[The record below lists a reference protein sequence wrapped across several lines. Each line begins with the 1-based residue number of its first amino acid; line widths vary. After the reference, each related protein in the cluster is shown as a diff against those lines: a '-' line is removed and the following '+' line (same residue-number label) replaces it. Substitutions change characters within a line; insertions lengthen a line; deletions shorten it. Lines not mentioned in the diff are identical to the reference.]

1 MNQRGNKKIRG
12 NRLFVVLSG
21 IMERSNRT
29 ALEVL
34 EEKGLEKGKDFRTEY
49 DRTIRTWGEKE
60 ENTVVF
66 PMTQLEAEAG
76 VRQHPCRR
84 QPDDLIDVH
93 SDDDEKL
100 NATAHSATGVSLD
113 EFARLMVIFRDVPE
127 AAEDLRRS
135 GQDLSRE
142 DLDTGRTRNAFWT
155 DRIEMIFNDPS
166 YVTNE
171 EFHRPLQDV
180 DPGRRVT
187 VYRDGS
193 CLQDLFAKFR
203 KEFTEIYANWNV
215 SGNMEHATFINF
227 CRLPKTNTLSRSG
240 GRCLIAFT
248 IFRFGTPSQNTL
260 LLDFC

>member
-21 IMERSNRT
+21 IMERSNST